1 MNPGTLK
8 QILLITDGCSNQG
21 EDPVAMAALAKEQGI
36 SVNVIGVMEQDVIDE
51 NGMREIEEISM
62 AGGGISQVV
71 YTQALSQTVQM
82 VTRKAMTQ
90 TLQGVVNKELQQ
102 ILGGTK
108 TVEDLPPEKRGEVME
123 VVDELGETVQLEVL
137 ILVDTSASMKHKL
150 PTVKEALLD
159 LSLSL
164 NARSGDN
171 RFSVFVFP
179 GKKKDVERLLDWTP
193 QLESLTSIFP
203 KLTTGGITP
212 TGPAIR
218 EALSHFKK
226 KRSLRSLLSRDDE
239 EFYEE
244 SM

>member
-1 MNPGTLK
+1 MKTGTLK
-8 QILLITDGCSNQG
+8 QILLITDGCSNHG

-36 SVNVIGVMEQDVIDE
+36 TVNVIGVMEQDVIDE
-51 NGMREIEEISM
+51 QGMKEIDNIAMS
-62 AGGGISQVV
+62 GGGVSQVV
-71 YTQALSQTVQM
+71 YARQLSQTVQM

-102 ILGGTK
+102 ILGRSQ

-123 VVDELGETVQLEVL
+123 VVDELGEKVELEVL

-164 NARSGDN
+164 NARTGDN
-171 RFSVFVFP
+171 HFSVFVFP
-179 GKKKDVERLLDWTP
+179 GKRNDVEKLLDWTP
-193 QLESLTSIFP
+193 KLESLTSIFS
-203 KLTTGGITP
+203 KLSTGGMTP

-218 EALSHFKK
+218 EALTSFRK

-239 EFYEE
+239 QFFEE